1 MRDSRE
7 ALVTISYR
15 RLGPAGARAYRE
27 IRLESLKA
35 HPEAFGAGYEEQRKL
50 PKLMFEAAIEEPVDE
65 RFVIGAYDGEALIGI
80 CGFLPFVS
88 KDFAE
93 LERTGTIIQMYVRA
107 AYRSRKIGLGLTKAV
122 LEEGFKNPEIQQI
135 LLGVKKG
142 NVSAQRVYEQAGF
155 RTYRLVSGE
164 ESRSECGRSMIID
177 VKTFREAA
185 I

>member
-1 MRDSRE
+1 MV
-7 ALVTISYR
+7 AISYR
-15 RLGPAGARAYRE
+15 KLEPADARVYRA

-50 PKLMFEAAIEEPVDE
+50 PKLMFERAIEEPADE
-65 RFVIGAYDGEALIGI
+65 RFVIGAYDGEDLIGI

-93 LERTGTIIQMYVRA
+93 LEHTGTIIQMYVRA
-107 AYRSRKIGLGLTKAV
+107 AYRGRKIGLGLTKAV
-122 LEEGFKNPEIQQI
+122 LEEAFRNPEIQQI
-135 LLGVKKG
+135 SLGVKEG

-164 ESRSECGRSMIID
+164 ETGGEGGRLMIVD
-177 VKTFREAA
+177 VKTFQEAGSFLEGRR
-185 I
+185 

>member
-1 MRDSRE
+1 M
-7 ALVTISYR
+7 TIAYR
-15 RLGPAGARAYRE
+15 KLEPADAGAYRE

-35 HPEAFGAGYEEQRKL
+35 HPESFGAGYEEQRKL
-50 PKLMFEAAIEEPVDE
+50 PKLMFEGAIEEPVDE
-65 RFVIGAYDGEALIGI
+65 RFVIGAYDGEDMIGI

-93 LERTGTIIQMYVRA
+93 LEHTGTIIQMYVRA
-107 AYRSRKIGLGLTKAV
+107 AYRDRKIGLGLTRAV
-122 LEEGFKNPEIQQI
+122 MAEAFRNPEIQKI

-164 ESRSECGRSMIID
+164 ESRGECGRLMIVD
-177 VKTFREAA
+177 EDTFLEGGG
-185 I
+185 